1 MPAPRS
7 KINVSDALEIATSA
21 LPHSESRPGQ
31 KEMAH
36 AVEEALHEGKHLIVQ
51 AGTGTGKTIAYLVP
65 AIVAGKRTVVT
76 TATKALQDQLA
87 HKDLPF
93 LVQHLSEYVNRDIT
107 FAVLK
112 GRSNYVCRQRLAEL
126 NGETEKKNRKADS
139 PTLLEVDEMSQSVRR
154 EIDLISEWTKTT
166 KSGDMADISW
176 SPSDRALRAVSVG
189 SDECPGARRCPVGGT
204 CFSELAR
211 FKASEADIVV
221 VNTHLYGLHVASGGQ
236 LLPEHEV
243 LIVDEAHGLEDIMS
257 DTVGVSIHAGN
268 FNFFAGVVKRIIA
281 DPKVISDI
289 VNIGTMLDEVLS
301 PIHNQ
306 RISAPL
312 PLEVTAVLA
321 EGRRIVARILD
332 ILRTIETKDDDSNQR
347 KLRAQTLA
355 TRLADTVDVALKT
368 DDTYVPYVSGTVDHP
383 KLDIAPLDVG
393 PVLDAGVWQK
403 TTAILTSATVPS
415 KMADRIGLPVSKTQL
430 CNVESPFDYQSNA
443 VLYCSKHLPNPNSPE
458 FTKLMHEELFHLIS
472 AAGGRTLALFT
483 SYRALDAAVDAMR
496 KRLPNTILSQR
507 EYQKNQLVK
516 LFSED
521 ESSCLF
527 ATSGFFQGID
537 IPGRTLSLVTLDR
550 IPFPRPDDPLLSARR
565 DAIGDR
571 AFREIDLPR
580 AATLLAQATGRLI
593 RNATD
598 RGVVAVFDPRL
609 GNAGYRRDILGS
621 MPPMRKNYS
630 LIVSGSNYCATG
642 ISR

>member
-1 MPAPRS
+1 VPLPRS

-36 AVEEALHEGKHLIVQ
+36 AVDEALHEGKHLIVQ

-93 LVQHLSEYVNRDIT
+93 LVQHLSEYVNRNIT

-126 NGETEKKNRKADS
+126 NGESEKKNRKADS
-139 PTLLEVDEMSQSVRR
+139 PTLLEVNEMSQSVRR
-154 EIDLISEWTKTT
+154 EIDLITEWTKTT

-176 SPSDRALRAVSVG
+176 SPSDRAMKAVSVG

-289 VNIGTMLDEVLS
+289 VNIGMMLDEVLS

-312 PLEVTAVLA
+312 PLEITAVLA

-332 ILRTIETKDDDSNQR
+332 ILRTIDTKDDDSNQR

-355 TRLADTVDVALKT
+355 GRLADTIDVALKT
-368 DDTYVPYVSGTVDHP
+368 DDTYVPYISGTVDHP

-415 KMADRIGLPVSKTQL
+415 KMADRIGLPVDKTQL

-443 VLYCSKHLPNPNSPE
+443 VLYCAKHLPNPNSPE

-483 SYRALDAAVDAMR
+483 SYRALDAAVEAMR

-593 RNATD
+593 RNASD

-621 MPPMRKNYS
+621 MPPMRKS
-630 LIVSGSNYCATG
+630 VDRQEVEEFLRLIT
-642 ISR
+642 R

>member
-36 AVEEALHEGKHLIVQ
+36 AVEEALNEGKHLIVQ

-355 TRLADTVDVALKT
+355 TRLADTIDVALKT
-368 DDTYVPYVSGTVDHP
+368 DDTYVPYISGTVDHP

-621 MPPMRKNYS
+621 MPPMRKS
-630 LIVSGSNYCATG
+630 VDRQEVEEFLRLIT
-642 ISR
+642 R

>member
-126 NGETEKKNRKADS
+126 NGETEKKNRKTDS

-355 TRLADTVDVALKT
+355 TRLADTIDVALKT

-621 MPPMRKNYS
+621 MPPMRKS
-630 LIVSGSNYCATG
+630 VDRQEVEEFLRLIT
-642 ISR
+642 R

>member
-1 MPAPRS
+1 MAHA
-7 KINVSDALEIATSA
+7 VSDALA
-21 LPHSESRPGQ
+21 
-31 KEMAH
+31 
-36 AVEEALHEGKHLIVQ
+36 EGKHLIVQ

-65 AIVAGKRTVVT
+65 AIVAGKKTVVT

-93 LVQHLSEYVNRDIT
+93 LVEHLGSYVNRDIT

-112 GRSNYVCRQRLAEL
+112 GRSNYVCRQRLAEI
-126 NGETEKKNRKADS
+126 NGESEKKNRKNDS

-154 EIDLISEWTKTT
+154 EIDLISEWVKGS

-176 SPSDRALRAVSVG
+176 SPSERAMRAVSVG

-204 CFSELAR
+204 CFSEIAR

-257 DTVGVSIHAGN
+257 DTVGVSLHAGN

-289 VNIGTMLDEVLS
+289 VNIGMMLDEVLS
-301 PIHNQ
+301 GLHNQ

-312 PLEVTAVLA
+312 PLEITAVLA
-321 EGRRIVARILD
+321 EGRRLVARILD
-332 ILRTIETKDDDSNQR
+332 ILRTIDTKDDDSNQR

-355 TRLADTVDVALKT
+355 TRLADTIDVALKT

-403 TTAILTSATVPS
+403 TTAILTSATVPN
-415 KMADRIGLPVSKTQL
+415 KMAERIGLPISRTQT

-443 VLYCSKHLPNPNSPE
+443 VLYCSKHLPNPNSAE
-458 FTKLMHEELFHLIS
+458 FTKLMYEELFHLIA

-483 SYRALDAAVDAMR
+483 SYKALDLAVEAMR
-496 KRLPNTILSQR
+496 KKLPNTILSQR
-507 EYQKNQLVK
+507 EYQKTQLVK
-516 LFSED
+516 LFTED

-609 GNAGYRRDILGS
+609 GNAGYRRDILES
-621 MPPMRKNYS
+621 MPPMRKS
-630 LIVSGSNYCATG
+630 IDRAEVEEFLRLIT
-642 ISR
+642 R

>member
-1 MPAPRS
+1 VPAPRS

-355 TRLADTVDVALKT
+355 TRLADTIDVALKT
-368 DDTYVPYVSGTVDHP
+368 DDTYVPYISGTVDHP

-403 TTAILTSATVPS
+403 TTAAKWPTVSGYP
-415 KMADRIGLPVSKTQL
+415 
-430 CNVESPFDYQSNA
+430 
-443 VLYCSKHLPNPNSPE
+443 
-458 FTKLMHEELFHLIS
+458 
-472 AAGGRTLALFT
+472 
-483 SYRALDAAVDAMR
+483 
-496 KRLPNTILSQR
+496 
-507 EYQKNQLVK
+507 YQKR
-516 LFSED
+516 S
-521 ESSCLF
+521 F
-527 ATSGFFQGID
+527 A
-537 IPGRTLSLVTLDR
+537 
-550 IPFPRPDDPLLSARR
+550 
-565 DAIGDR
+565 
-571 AFREIDLPR
+571 
-580 AATLLAQATGRLI
+580 
-593 RNATD
+593 
-598 RGVVAVFDPRL
+598 
-609 GNAGYRRDILGS
+609 
-621 MPPMRKNYS
+621 M
-630 LIVSGSNYCATG
+630 
-642 ISR
+642 

>member
-36 AVEEALHEGKHLIVQ
+36 AVEEALNEGKHLIVQ

-312 PLEVTAVLA
+312 PLEVTAILA

-355 TRLADTVDVALKT
+355 TRLADTIDVALKT
-368 DDTYVPYVSGTVDHP
+368 DDTYVPYISGTIDHP

-458 FTKLMHEELFHLIS
+458 FTKLMHDELFHLIS

-483 SYRALDAAVDAMR
+483 SYRALDLAVEAMR

-516 LFSED
+516 LFTED

-621 MPPMRKNYS
+621 MPPMRKS
-630 LIVSGSNYCATG
+630 VDRQEVEEFLRLIT
-642 ISR
+642 R

>member
-1 MPAPRS
+1 MTE
-7 KINVSDALEIATSA
+7 ALEIATSA
-21 LPHSESRPGQ
+21 LPLSESRPGQ

-36 AVEEALHEGKHLIVQ
+36 EVADALAEGKHLIVQ

-65 AIVAGKRTVVT
+65 AIVAGKKTVVT

-87 HKDLPF
+87 NKDLPF
-93 LVQHLSEYVNRDIT
+93 LVKELSSYVNRSVT

-112 GRSNYVCRQRLAEL
+112 GRSNYICRQRLAEL
-126 NGETEKKNRKADS
+126 NGEADKKSRKNDS

-154 EIDLISEWTKTT
+154 EIELISDWVKTT
-166 KSGDMADISW
+166 KSGDMAEISW
-176 SPSDRALRAVSVG
+176 SPSDRAMKAVSVG

-204 CFSELAR
+204 CFSEIAR

-257 DTVGVSIHAGN
+257 DTVGVSLHAGN

-289 VNIGTMLDEVLS
+289 VNIGMMLDEVLS
-301 PIHNQ
+301 PTHGQ

-312 PLEVTAVLA
+312 PLEITAVLA
-321 EGRRIVARILD
+321 EGRRIVARMLEV
-332 ILRTIETKDDDSNQR
+332 LRAIETKDDNSNQR

-355 TRLADTVDVALKT
+355 TRLADTIDIALKT

-403 TTAILTSATVPS
+403 TTAILTSATVPN
-415 KMADRIGLPVSKTQL
+415 KMAERIGLPVTRTRM
-430 CNVESPFDYQSNA
+430 CNVESPFDYQSHA
-443 VLYCSKHLPNPNSPE
+443 VLYCAKHLPNPNSPD
-458 FTKLMHEELFHLIS
+458 FTKLMHDELFHLIA

-483 SYRALDAAVDAMR
+483 SYRALDLAVEAMR

-507 EYQKNQLVK
+507 EYQKTQLVK
-516 LFSED
+516 LFTED

-537 IPGRTLSLVTLDR
+537 IPGRTLSLVTIDR

-609 GNAGYRRDILGS
+609 GNAGYRRDILES
-621 MPPMRKNYS
+621 MPPMRKS
-630 LIVSGSNYCATG
+630 VERAEVEEFLKTIT
-642 ISR
+642 R

>member
-1 MPAPRS
+1 M
-7 KINVSDALEIATSA
+7 
-21 LPHSESRPGQ
+21 
-31 KEMAH
+31 
-36 AVEEALHEGKHLIVQ
+36 
-51 AGTGTGKTIAYLVP
+51 
-65 AIVAGKRTVVT
+65 
-76 TATKALQDQLA
+76 ALQDQLA

-355 TRLADTVDVALKT
+355 TRLADTIDVALKT
-368 DDTYVPYVSGTVDHP
+368 DDTYVPYISGTVDHP

-621 MPPMRKNYS
+621 MPPMRKS
-630 LIVSGSNYCATG
+630 VDRQEVEEFLRLIT
-642 ISR
+642 R

>member
-31 KEMAH
+31 REMAH
-36 AVEEALHEGKHLIVQ
+36 AVEEALNEGKHLIVQ

-112 GRSNYVCRQRLAEL
+112 GRSNYVCRQRLAEF

-139 PTLLEVDEMSQSVRR
+139 PTLLEVDEMSQSVRH

-355 TRLADTVDVALKT
+355 TRLADTIDVALKT

-621 MPPMRKNYS
+621 MPPMRKS
-630 LIVSGSNYCATG
+630 VDRQEVEEFLRLIT
-642 ISR
+642 R

>member
-1 MPAPRS
+1 VPAPRS

-31 KEMAH
+31 REMAH
-36 AVEEALHEGKHLIVQ
+36 AVEEALNEGKHLIVQ

-355 TRLADTVDVALKT
+355 TRLADTIDVALKT
-368 DDTYVPYVSGTVDHP
+368 DDTYVPYISGTVDHP

-621 MPPMRKNYS
+621 MPPMRKS
-630 LIVSGSNYCATG
+630 VDRQEVEEFLRLIT
-642 ISR
+642 R

>member
-1 MPAPRS
+1 M
-7 KINVSDALEIATSA
+7 
-21 LPHSESRPGQ
+21 
-31 KEMAH
+31 EMAH
-36 AVEEALHEGKHLIVQ
+36 AVSDALAEGKHLIVQ

-65 AIVAGKRTVVT
+65 AIVAGKKTVVT

-87 HKDLPF
+87 QKDLPF
-93 LVQHLSEYVNRDIT
+93 LVEHLGSYVNREIT

-112 GRSNYVCRQRLAEL
+112 GRSNYVCRQRLAEI
-126 NGETEKKNRKADS
+126 NGEAEKKNRKNDS

-154 EIDLISEWTKTT
+154 EIDLISEWVKSS

-176 SPSDRALRAVSVG
+176 SPSERAMRAVSVG

-204 CFSELAR
+204 CFSEIAR

-257 DTVGVSIHAGN
+257 DTVGISLHAGN

-289 VNIGTMLDEVLS
+289 VNIGMMLDEVLS
-301 PIHNQ
+301 GLHNQ

-312 PLEVTAVLA
+312 PLEITAVLA
-321 EGRRIVARILD
+321 EGRRLVARILD
-332 ILRTIETKDDDSNQR
+332 ILRTIDTKDDDSNQR

-355 TRLADTVDVALKT
+355 TRLADTIDVALKT

-403 TTAILTSATVPS
+403 TTAILTSATVPN
-415 KMADRIGLPVSKTQL
+415 KMAERIGLPISRTQT

-443 VLYCSKHLPNPNSPE
+443 VLYCSKHLPNPNSAE
-458 FTKLMHEELFHLIS
+458 FTKLMHEELFHLIA

-483 SYRALDAAVDAMR
+483 SYKALDLAVEAMR
-496 KRLPNTILSQR
+496 KKLPNTILSQR
-507 EYQKNQLVK
+507 EYQKTQLVK
-516 LFSED
+516 LFVED

-609 GNAGYRRDILGS
+609 GNAGYRRDILES
-621 MPPMRKNYS
+621 MPPMRKS
-630 LIVSGSNYCATG
+630 IDRAEVEEFLRLIT
-642 ISR
+642 R

>member
-1 MPAPRS
+1 MTE
-7 KINVSDALEIATSA
+7 ALEIATSA
-21 LPHSESRPGQ
+21 LPLSESRPGQ

-36 AVEEALHEGKHLIVQ
+36 EVADALAEGKHLIVQ

-65 AIVAGKRTVVT
+65 AIVAGKKTVVT

-87 HKDLPF
+87 NKDLPF
-93 LVQHLSEYVNRDIT
+93 LVKELSSYVNRSVT

-112 GRSNYVCRQRLAEL
+112 GRSNYICRQRLAEL
-126 NGETEKKNRKADS
+126 NGEADKKSRKNDS

-154 EIDLISEWTKTT
+154 EIELISEWVKTT
-166 KSGDMADISW
+166 KSGDMAEISW
-176 SPSDRALRAVSVG
+176 SPSDRAMKAVSVG

-204 CFSELAR
+204 CFSEIAR

-257 DTVGVSIHAGN
+257 DTVGVSLHAGN

-289 VNIGTMLDEVLS
+289 VNIGMMLDEVLS
-301 PIHNQ
+301 PTHGQ

-312 PLEVTAVLA
+312 PLEITAVLA
-321 EGRRIVARILD
+321 EGRRIVARMLEV
-332 ILRTIETKDDDSNQR
+332 LRAIETKDDDSNQR

-355 TRLADTVDVALKT
+355 TRLADTIDIALKT

-403 TTAILTSATVPS
+403 TTAILTSATVPN
-415 KMADRIGLPVSKTQL
+415 KMAERIGLPVTRTRM
-430 CNVESPFDYQSNA
+430 CNVESPFDYQSHA
-443 VLYCSKHLPNPNSPE
+443 VLYCAKHLPNPNSPD
-458 FTKLMHEELFHLIS
+458 FTKLMHDELFHLIA

-483 SYRALDAAVDAMR
+483 SYRALDLAVEAMR

-507 EYQKNQLVK
+507 EYQKTQLVK
-516 LFSED
+516 LFTED

-537 IPGRTLSLVTLDR
+537 IPGRTLSLVTIDR

-609 GNAGYRRDILGS
+609 GNAGYRRDILES
-621 MPPMRKNYS
+621 MPPMRKS
-630 LIVSGSNYCATG
+630 VERAEVEEFLKTIT
-642 ISR
+642 R

>member
-1 MPAPRS
+1 VPAPRS

-36 AVEEALHEGKHLIVQ
+36 AVEEALNEGKHLIVQ

-355 TRLADTVDVALKT
+355 TRLADTIDVALKT
-368 DDTYVPYVSGTVDHP
+368 DDTYVPYISGTVDHP

-621 MPPMRKNYS
+621 MPPMRKS
-630 LIVSGSNYCATG
+630 VDRQEVEEFLRLIT
-642 ISR
+642 R